1 MVFLAL
7 IQTKKCVSNF
17 SVLFVPFSDQM
28 SRSFSLGPALGS
40 STVKDI
46 GTIPY
51 LESDSLNEKFR
62 LFNPEKLGSG
72 GVTSTGSSDDSG
84 GLDEEGDED
93 DDSSSDSDSDSSSS
107 DSDSDSD
114 SDDDSDSDSDPD
126 NVFKG
131 EGYGTARKQQEVK
144 EARQK
149 IATAALRHL
158 HDLGWTREALAAGMS
173 LIRQLIDRSID

>member
-1 MVFLAL
+1 M
-7 IQTKKCVSNF
+7 SNL
-17 SVLFVPFSDQM
+17 SVLFFSFSDQM
-28 SRSFSLGPALGS
+28 SRRFSVGPALGS

-62 LFNPEKLGSG
+62 MFNPENWAVAELHPQAAPMTAAVSMRRGTRTTTAAAI
-72 GVTSTGSSDDSG
+72 VIVIAIATSLPLTAI
-84 GLDEEGDED
+84 LILI
-93 DDSSSDSDSDSSSS
+93 
-107 DSDSDSD
+107 
-114 SDDDSDSDSDPD
+114 PIPIPTRIPITC
-126 NVFKG
+126 FKG

-158 HDLGWTREALAAGMS
+158 HELGWTREALAAGTS
-173 LIRQLIDRSID
+173 LIRQLIDRSIDPLCD